1 MKRGGASG
9 IARSAGTARLCELP
23 GSQRS
28 HGRTPG
34 RVGRCRIPYEKNSA
48 CAGTVKDYAQ
58 IHLQTCQNAVCTGQ
72 GKNGSRTAAFARL
85 SVYISQGGVRED
97 LSAALVHSAFAS
109 VCRAHTIWKRPK
121 SGLVIRQSRPRR
133 RQGLRITAQTACR
146 LDPRCAQDHTR
157 ATSRGSDTARRAR
170 PCG

>member
-1 MKRGGASG
+1 MKRTQLVLGSFHILSSKCCYLVISANVQHGTWLGPKPAAACGTGAERALWAMKRGGASG

-58 IHLQTCQNAVCTGQ
+58 IHIQLWQNKVRTGHSTLSFMSINKQQNKHHKPCT
-72 GKNGSRTAAFARL
+72 
-85 SVYISQGGVRED
+85 
-97 LSAALVHSAFAS
+97 
-109 VCRAHTIWKRPK
+109 P
-121 SGLVIRQSRPRR
+121 RQ
-133 RQGLRITAQTACR
+133 
-146 LDPRCAQDHTR
+146 
-157 ATSRGSDTARRAR
+157 
-170 PCG
+170 